1 MMKNE
6 TMITTYDIEAARELA
21 VLNVEFR
28 PSTADE
34 FREFARSVYR
44 GITVPAVQSGGYR
57 HCIILDTCVIKLPRF
72 TWNDGDDYIISRN
85 SVMLREAGAIA
96 KYRSDP
102 LLRPLFP
109 ETISVMG
116 ETPELET
123 VALVQEYVPGVGK
136 RDLSEWRPFADVMG
150 FGWDMHM
157 WNYGWR
163 TVGKTQY
170 PVFIDIEIGELVT

>member
-6 TMITTYDIEAARELA
+6 TMITAYDIEAARELA
-21 VLNVEFR
+21 ELNVELR
-28 PSTADE
+28 PKNAEE
-34 FREFARSVYR
+34 FREFVHSMYH
-44 GITVPAVQSGGYR
+44 GITKPAVQTGGYR
-57 HCIILDTCVIKLPRF
+57 HCIILDSCVIKLPRILLQ
-72 TWNDGDDYIISRN
+72 DDDEYVILRN
-85 SVMLREAGAIA
+85 TMMLREAEAIA

-109 ETISVMG
+109 ETLLVKG
-116 ETPELET
+116 ETLELEA
-123 VALVQEYVPGVGK
+123 VALVQEYVPGVGSRGLAK
-136 RDLSEWRPFADVMG
+136 WQDFADIMG

-163 TVGKTQY
+163 TVGNTRY